1 LGFDRIL
8 PGRWAA
14 NSVRGD
20 GRPAEEAQA
29 RAETLNRRT
38 GMATSGMI
46 KERTTIRDTVGKVF
60 DRLAQYSSSFGG
72 VAQASEDILHVI
84 DTAAYKE
91 YDPDLEALVGKLRW
105 QLNKAYKEK
114 LISDFR

>member
-1 LGFDRIL
+1 LGFDRIP

-38 GMATSGMI
+38 GMTKNMI
-46 KERTTIRDTVGKVF
+46 KERTTIRDAVSKVF

-84 DTAAYKE
+84 DTVAYKE
-91 YDPDLEALVGKLRW
+91 FDPDLEELVGKLRW
-105 QLNKAYKEK
+105 HLDRAYKEE
-114 LISDFR
+114 LISDWR